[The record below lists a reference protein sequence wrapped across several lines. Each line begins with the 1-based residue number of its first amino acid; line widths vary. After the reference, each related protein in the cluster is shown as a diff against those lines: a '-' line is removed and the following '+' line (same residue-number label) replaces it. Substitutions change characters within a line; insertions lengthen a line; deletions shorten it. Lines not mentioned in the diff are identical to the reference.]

1 MKNLTILVTLLIM
14 GNAFAADVNSGKP
27 IGQSGTGAQIVVIKL
42 PGGSGQEGTGTDGGP
57 VVKKPG
63 DYETSFLSVSNQIH
77 HLSGSDTHLSKE
89 LEMNLVTLMNDEA
102 LQRELSLNNNLQKEE
117 ILLEMVLEMS
127 GIELTELSSQD

>member
-77 HLSGSDTHLSKE
+77 HLSGSNTQLSKE
-89 LEMNLVTLMNDEA
+89 LEMNLVTLMNDEE
-102 LQRELSLNNNLQKEE
+102 LMKELSTNVNDLEKEE
-117 ILLEMVLEMS
+117 ILLKMVLDMS
-127 GIELTELSSQD
+127 GI